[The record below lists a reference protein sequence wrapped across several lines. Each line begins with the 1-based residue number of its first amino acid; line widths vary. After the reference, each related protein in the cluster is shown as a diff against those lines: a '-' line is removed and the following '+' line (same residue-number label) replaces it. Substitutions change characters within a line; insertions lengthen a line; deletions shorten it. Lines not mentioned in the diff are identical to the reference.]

1 MAFVIS
7 DILKGLILYTPR
19 RSFFYNL
26 HPAVKLLLVLVMSIS
41 ILITPSHILAII
53 NLAIV
58 VTMVIV
64 AKVPAKAIRLY
75 TFVIAWMLLI
85 SFIFYSFF
93 TPVRTGP
100 VLATLGPLVVGL
112 KNLLDWFLV
121 ALKFFAVSYLTALWL
136 VTTKHRDLAVGLRT
150 LRMPYAVSFVMASI
164 LRNLAVVSVDL
175 FTIIDAQSS
184 RGLDFRKGNP
194 ISRLAKFVRVGIP
207 LIYVSLKRTEEMSNA
222 IASRGFSLRG
232 KKTNYYTIPMKP
244 RDYAFTTFIIA
255 HLLIMLAAYFG
266 LFDPSLTKYGLPQLT
281 IGT

>member
-1 MAFVIS
+1 MAYVIS
-7 DILKGLILYTPR
+7 DILKGLILYTPKQ
-19 RSFFYNL
+19 SFFYRL
-26 HPAVKLLLVLVMSIS
+26 HPAVKLLLVAIMSVS

-58 VTMVIV
+58 IFLV
-64 AKVPAKAIRLY
+64 ALGRAPVKALRLY
-75 TFVIAWMLLI
+75 SFVIGWMLLI
-85 SFIFYSFF
+85 SFVFYSFF
-93 TPVRTGP
+93 TPVKSGP
-100 VLATLGPLVVGL
+100 VVATFGPLVVGL

-150 LRMPYAVSFVMASI
+150 LKMPYIVSFVMASI

-194 ISRLAKFVRVGIP
+194 IARLAKFVRVGIP

-222 IASRGFSLRG
+222 IAARGFSMRG
-232 KKTNYYTIPMKP
+232 QKTNYYQIPVRK
-244 RDYAFTTFIIA
+244 RDYAFLAFIIA
-255 HLLIMLAAYFG
+255 HLLAMVAAYMG
-266 LFDPSLTKYGLPQLT
+266 LFDPTLASYGFPQL
-281 IGT
+281 IKDM